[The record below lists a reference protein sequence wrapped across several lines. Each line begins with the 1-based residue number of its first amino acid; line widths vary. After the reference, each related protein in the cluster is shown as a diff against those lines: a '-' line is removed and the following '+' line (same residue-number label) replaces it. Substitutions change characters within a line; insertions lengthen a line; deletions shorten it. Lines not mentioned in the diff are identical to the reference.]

1 MFFDLRRQLYSQI
14 KNVPKKPY
22 HQPLFTPKICDCN
35 PPTAVSIIRKRCRQA
50 GGTLCGYLL
59 AFPYL
64 SFRLFRFTLSQPF
77 PELPLTFFAFVVGE
91 DVGEDAPGDVLDF
104 VLRNTGIVDWLF
116 PAAQAG
122 CSLRFGMK
130 FLRCSCGRA
139 DNLLLTAWLL
149 SQETENAGACQAA
162 A

>member
-1 MFFDLRRQLYSQI
+1 MCPRSLAISRF
-14 KNVPKKPY
+14 
-22 HQPLFTPKICDCN
+22 FTPEMREWKRLLHE
-35 PPTAVSIIRKRCRQA
+35 TRCRQA

-64 SFRLFRFTLSQPF
+64 SFRCFRFTLSLPF
-77 PELPLTFFAFVVGE
+77 PELPLAFFAFVIGE
-91 DVGEDAPGDVLDF
+91 DVGEDTPGDVLDF

-122 CSLRFGMK
+122 CSLRFDMK
-130 FLRCSCGRA
+130 FLRCSCGWA

-149 SQETENAGACQAA
+149 SQETENAGACQARGLIGVCILLSCIISY
-162 A
+162 